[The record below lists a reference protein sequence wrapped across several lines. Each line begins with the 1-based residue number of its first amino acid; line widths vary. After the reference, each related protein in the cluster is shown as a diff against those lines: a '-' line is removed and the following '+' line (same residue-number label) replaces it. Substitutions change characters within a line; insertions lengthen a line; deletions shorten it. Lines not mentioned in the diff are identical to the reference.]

1 MYIRLDFEKYKN
13 FVKYQKGNEYNCD
26 YIITKIKKN
35 ISETERIFPR
45 VRLTGS
51 DGNNNS
57 LYDFMN
63 NDEIL
68 FGINAGI
75 FNTGTGEAECLLISD
90 NKIYKDQLETYI
102 HKNEKDGGEKREELY
117 ILGINQEGNL
127 KIYKPSVTGKEIIND
142 GCMDAVMGFVPLIE
156 NYEPIDLDKIC
167 SYISMDKHPRQI
179 IGQLKNDDYIIMTVL
194 EPGMTLKETRKIL
207 QKLNVKKAYN
217 LDGGSSTQTV
227 YHNETL
233 LPFYKEKTGR
243 KIPSV
248 ITFEVI
254 KGNLKIKK

>member
-1 MYIRLDFEKYKN
+1 MYVKLDFEKYKN
-13 FVKYQKGNEYNCD
+13 FVTFQKRNEYNCD

-35 ISETERIFPR
+35 ISKNERIFPR

-51 DGNNNS
+51 GGNNKS

-63 NDEIL
+63 SDELL

-75 FNTGTGEAECLLISD
+75 FNTGTGEAECLLISN

-102 HKNEKDGGEKREELY
+102 HKSKKDGGEKRKELY
-117 ILGINQEGNL
+117 ILGIDKEGNL
-127 KIYKPSVTGKEIIND
+127 KIYDSSITGDEIIAD

-156 NYEPIDLDKIC
+156 DFKSVDLDKIC

-179 IGQLKNDDYIIMTVL
+179 IGQLDNDNYIIMTVL
-194 EPGMTLKETRKIL
+194 EPGMTLKEMREIL
-207 QKLNVKKAYN
+207 QKINVKKAYN
-217 LDGGSSTQTV
+217 LDGGSSTQAV

-233 LPFYKEKTGR
+233 LPFYRGITGR

-254 KGNLKIKK
+254 NGTLII